1 MLGDVLVVQPS
12 FIFPPRPTKQP
23 TTTNLT
29 NLTTDLTTDLTS
41 RSYETAEEM
50 KEGGDY
56 WLGVGLSLYVAAAV
70 AMANV
75 INVGVMK
82 TNEVIST
89 VHLMLMSGVFSV
101 LLSLLSSL
109 LLPNRLVT
117 DPLSLPLNSIAFLLV
132 SAVMMFVAFW
142 SISLAVTI
150 TKTPT
155 MISMLRSTEIVLS
168 LGTES
173 VWWGQPPHYL
183 SVIGSLLVE

>member
-1 MLGDVLVVQPS
+1 
-12 FIFPPRPTKQP
+12 
-23 TTTNLT
+23 
-29 NLTTDLTTDLTS
+29 
-41 RSYETAEEM
+41 
-50 KEGGDY
+50 
-56 WLGVGLSLYVAAAV
+56 
-70 AMANV
+70 MANV

-155 MISMLRSTEIVLS
+155 IISMLRSTEIVLS